1 MSKIVNI
8 NDSEEINRATIEA
21 EASAWVVQLQDAQ
34 PTQEDIQAFQHWLR
48 KSPLHRQIFK
58 EFAGTWND
66 MDVLSDL
73 VFPVSEQNSSP
84 AKVRY
89 PAIVSMFGMFQFRYA
104 MASLSLFVVLI
115 TFFAVWQYSPNHLV
129 QQQFTAQYNTEI
141 GELKQVFLPDG
152 SEILLNTKS
161 TTNVAYKED
170 VRIIHLVKGEAHF
183 NVFHDSTKPFIV
195 YAGKVLIEAVGTAF
209 TVYRKQNSV
218 DVIVTEGQ
226 VKVAVLRKAPGITA
240 ESGLELLE
248 KADTI
253 TSIIEGQRAV
263 FKDKIELVEK
273 IELEEIEKKL
283 SWQNGMLIFDADRLE
298 DVVAEINRYTPKKIM
313 ILDASIRDLKIGGY
327 FKVRD
332 IDLIL
337 DTLEAIFNIKV
348 NEVSENLIYLSK
360 K

>member
-1 MSKIVNI
+1 
-8 NDSEEINRATIEA
+8 
-21 EASAWVVQLQDAQ
+21 
-34 PTQEDIQAFQHWLR
+34 
-48 KSPLHRQIFK
+48 
-58 EFAGTWND
+58 

-161 TTNVAYKED
+161 TTNVVYKED

-248 KADTI
+248 KAD
-253 TSIIEGQRAV
+253 
-263 FKDKIELVEK
+263 K